1 MENKDVC
8 ITIVDENNNEFLLE
22 IQSDFKYKDLKQK
35 IIELFKRNDFDINFQ
50 DKSIKKNNKILNLN
64 EGDKIY
70 LISINEDSD
79 SDSDEIHNECY
90 DPEGDLVNIK
100 FHEDKSIDDD
110 DEDMNTVDLSGLL
123 KLCLLSYIIKNIEND
138 YLIYSIESTELLE
151 IIFTLR
157 NTVDD
162 KRDIKKDIIA
172 VLSENKGKNIFAYSK
187 YINCVVGEKEIKTL
201 INLFG
206 ENKKNQIIKF
216 WSKLSKYENFNKLFE
231 KNLSKALE
239 MSYFDYT
246 LVSLSI
252 IEKKNRK
259 KYLKAKQKCRNCETK
274 YLFHGTQID
283 PISKIVT
290 DGFKYTRKAF
300 YGMGIYFSDMLDY
313 IAFYCGGKTYED
325 RRLNFGKTIP
335 VGKTFSCIASEIYY
349 DKRLKKDIYNWDY
362 LVKKELDHFPT
373 YEEIKQKYPYKMV
386 KKNGIHFV
394 RVEPQKGQVKNK
406 EEIKI
411 EEKKGNFIGTEYVI
425 TEMDQILALYG
436 LTLKRSE
443 YLVIWRD
450 PGFSSNNQF
459 SKYLQSK
466 IRILN
471 QVVQM
476 NIYYMGT
483 TEKALELINR
493 KKYNKIIL
501 ITNVGKDLSGRSFI
515 EKAREFLGF
524 DVMALFF
531 SRDKGNLNWIK
542 TFKNSLYTNN
552 DDFLI
557 EYITNYNKEGLIK
570 LKTKIEKY
578 YKTKFMEF
586 TEDFLKFPKFV
597 NQEKYSQLKFEII
610 RENFKKVVIINKKIK
625 KALYMDKSG
634 NLSVSNSQGVDINK
648 YIWFI
653 TIFGDII
660 VFYSNHFYL
669 SGIPEINTVIGEE
682 DAKKWKFKKIGQNYI
697 FYLQN
702 ENNILTIDGK
712 NLTLSNNNNRLY
724 QLFFLYEVK

>member
-1 MENKDVC
+1 MENKDIC
-8 ITIVDENNNEFLLE
+8 ITIVDEDNNEFLLE
-22 IQSDFKYKDLKQK
+22 VQSNFKYEDLKQK
-35 IIELFKRNDFDINFQ
+35 ISELFKRNNFDINFQ

-70 LISINEDSD
+70 LISESDSD
-79 SDSDEIHNECY
+79 SDSDEIRNECY

-110 DEDMNTVDLSGLL
+110 DDKDMNTVNLSGLL
-123 KLCLLSYIIKNIEND
+123 KLCLLNYIIKNIEND
-138 YLIYSIESTELLE
+138 YLIYSIESSELLE

-162 KRDIKKDIIA
+162 KKDIKEDIKG
-172 VLSENKGKNIFAYSK
+172 VLSENKGKNIFTYSK

-201 INLFG
+201 IKLFG
-206 ENKKNQIIKF
+206 EDKKKQIIKF
-216 WSKLSKYENFNKLFE
+216 WSKLSKYEDFNKLFE

-239 MSYFDYT
+239 MSYFDYI

-259 KYLKAKQKCRNCETK
+259 KYLKAKQQCKNCKTE

-325 RRLNFGKTIP
+325 RRLYFGKTLP

-349 DKRLKKDIYNWDY
+349 DKGLKKNIYNWN
-362 LVKKELDHFPT
+362 LHVPELDHFPT
-373 YEEIKQKYPYKMV
+373 YEEIKEKYRDKMV
-386 KKNGIHFV
+386 EKNGIHFV
-394 RVEPQKGQVKNK
+394 RVEPENGQVKNK
-406 EEIKI
+406 KEIEI

-443 YLVIWRD
+443 YFVIWRD
-450 PGFSSNNQF
+450 PGFSLNNQF
-459 SKYLQSK
+459 SKLLQSK
-466 IRILN
+466 IKILN

-483 TEKALELINR
+483 TEKALELISR

-501 ITNVGKDLSGRSFI
+501 ISNVGNNLSGKSFI

-524 DVMALFF
+524 DAMALFY

-542 TFKNSLYTNN
+542 NFKNSLYTNN

-557 EYITNYNKEGLIK
+557 EYITNYNKEGLNN

-578 YKTKFMEF
+578 YKTKLMEF

-597 NQEKYSQLKFEII
+597 NQEKFSNLKFEII
-610 RENFKKVVIINKKIK
+610 KENFRKVVIKNKKTK
-625 KALYMDKSG
+625 KALYMDESG
-634 NLSVSNSQGVDINK
+634 NLSVSNYQGMNINK
-648 YIWFI
+648 HIWYI
-653 TIFGDII
+653 TIFVDNI
-660 VFYSNHFYL
+660 VLYSNHYYL

-682 DAKKWKFKKIGQNYI
+682 DSKKWKFKKIGHNYI

-702 ENNILTIDGK
+702 ENNILTIDGN
-712 NLTLSNNNNRLY
+712 NLTLSKNNNNRLF
-724 QLFFLYEVK
+724 QLFSLYDVK